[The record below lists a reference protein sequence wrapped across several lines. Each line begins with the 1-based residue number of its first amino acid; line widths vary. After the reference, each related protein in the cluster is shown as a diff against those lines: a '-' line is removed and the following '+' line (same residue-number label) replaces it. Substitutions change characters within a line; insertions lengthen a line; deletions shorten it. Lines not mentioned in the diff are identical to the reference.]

1 MKLFKQIGVGGR
13 GRERPLLFSSQSVS
27 QPSYATERGSRAEPV
42 AASRGATYAFI
53 QPLLH
58 QRAKFG
64 LSSARD
70 DDDGA
75 KEIDFQVMGPLV
87 MQPALLDFRTMGD
100 GRTRLF
106 ATGIIR
112 DAHFRHK
119 PNKFRLTAMS
129 EGKRLKL

>member
-27 QPSYATERGSRAEPV
+27 QPSYATEPV

-100 GRTRLF
+100 GPTRLF